1 MTRFVVRP
9 HKILPRKTR
18 KQPPFEDQLARLE
31 EITSLLEQGSI
42 PLADLLLLYEEGMQL
57 TEQCREFLETAEQK
71 VTEIQAKA
79 INNSAS
85 VGTEDAAEDLV
96 EF

>member
-1 MTRFVVRP
+1 M
-9 HKILPRKTR
+9 PRKTR
-18 KQPPFEDQLARLE
+18 KQPPLEDQLARLE
-31 EITSLLEQGSI
+31 EIASLLEHGSI
-42 PLADLLLLYEEGMQL
+42 PLADLLALYEEGMQL

-79 INNSAS
+79 LNSSAS
-85 VGTEDAAEDLV
+85 AMAEDESVESV

>member
-1 MTRFVVRP
+1 M
-9 HKILPRKTR
+9 PRKTR

-31 EITSLLEQGSI
+31 EITSLLEHGSI
-42 PLADLLLLYEEGMQL
+42 PLADLLVLYEEGMQL

-71 VTEIQAKA
+71 VTEIQTKA
-79 INNSAS
+79 LNSSAS
-85 VGTEDAAEDLV
+85 ATVEDESVESV

>member
-1 MTRFVVRP
+1 M
-9 HKILPRKTR
+9 PRKTR

-79 INNSAS
+79 LNSS
-85 VGTEDAAEDLV
+85 TPVGTEDASEDLV